1 MCAISRVCPFGTNLQ
16 ASARAIGLHSLGCE
30 SHPLV
35 RVLLVAVSTR
45 SPTSLSL
52 LMSPQLVDFT
62 RPTSAQ
68 EVAVVIGASLP
79 LFQELIDPAKKLGH
93 YKLHR
98 IPKRRPTAKI
108 THREVWECI
117 SDEVATVHK
126 TLARRLQEFVPTRC
140 AFPSPISHGYIAGRS
155 TVTNAE
161 KHAGA
166 SLLLRVD
173 IANFFQTI
181 KIADVETLLVKIG
194 MQSGAAAALAE
205 LCTLDGRLP
214 LGLHASPIIA
224 NVACLDLDSKLEM
237 LAIAVGAS
245 VTRYADDIAFSGDAI
260 PSLEQVVEILDQE
273 GFTISKTKCRITKPG
288 QAHYVAGLS
297 ISDSI
302 PRLPNA
308 MKRRMR
314 QELHFARKY
323 GLPQHIGRRG
333 DTSIQSGI
341 NRIDG
346 TLRYFNAVEPPL
358 AAKLKAE
365 WDSILEKEGRNPAY
379 SPLARSARA
388 PVSLL
393 VDETEI
399 ETPDGH
405 VFAISMALVVE
416 LEQVAAELKRLT
428 HGHLV
433 DPFST
438 GRKESLDDRGLHYVE
453 ASEDLRTAVFKVLEF
468 LPVRGYVAYDMLFDP
483 KDPKEYRA
491 TYERLVRS
499 LLRHRLMFCDGA
511 EVSLVFEENDKL
523 SVERLTGLTNEE
535 FDKLAAEDNRRPLA
549 RPSVRLGTK
558 RDDPCLAVADFFLAA
573 FRQYAMVEIS
583 TGKTL
588 KKKPPGELAKM
599 RFERLRDRIRLI
611 QALPINQSFSRK
623 FPFRPWPGGRP
634 TVAY

>member
-1 MCAISRVCPFGTNLQ
+1 ML
-16 ASARAIGLHSLGCE
+16 
-30 SHPLV
+30 
-35 RVLLVAVSTR
+35 
-45 SPTSLSL
+45 
-52 LMSPQLVDFT
+52 PQLVDFT
-62 RPTSAQ
+62 RPTSAE
-68 EVAVVIGASLP
+68 EVAVVIGAPLP
-79 LFQELIDPAKKLGH
+79 LFHELIDPAKKAGH

-98 IPKRRPTAKI
+98 IPKRRPTTEI

-161 KHAGA
+161 KHAG
-166 SLLLRVD
+166 SPLLLRVD

-181 KIADVETLLVKIG
+181 KITHVETLLGQVG
-194 MQSGAAAALAE
+194 MQSGAAAALAK

-214 LGLHASPIIA
+214 LGLHASPILA
-224 NVACLDLDSKLEM
+224 NVACLDLDSKLAM
-237 LAIAVGAS
+237 LASTVGAS

-260 PSLEQVVEILDQE
+260 PSLDQVVEILNQE
-273 GFTISKTKCRITKPG
+273 GFTISKSKCRITKPG
-288 QAHYVAGLS
+288 QAHYVTGLS
-297 ISDSI
+297 ISDAI
-302 PRLPNA
+302 PRLPRA

-314 QELHFARKY
+314 QELHFVRKY

-346 TLRYFNAVEPPL
+346 TLRYFNAVEPSL
-358 AAKLKAE
+358 AAKLQAE
-365 WDSILEKEGRNPAY
+365 WDSILKKEGRHPAY

-399 ETPDGH
+399 DTPDGR

-416 LEQVAAELKRLT
+416 LEQVAAELKRVT
-428 HGHLV
+428 QGHLV

-438 GRKESLDDRGLHYVE
+438 GKKAGLDDKGLHYVE

-468 LPVRGYVAYDMLFDP
+468 LPVRGYVAYDMLLDA
-483 KDPKEYRA
+483 KDYRA

-511 EVSLVFEENDKL
+511 EVSLICEENDKL
-523 SVERLTGLTNEE
+523 SGERLIDLTNEE

-549 RPSVRLGTK
+549 RPSVRFGTK
-558 RDDPCLAVADFFLAA
+558 RGDPCLAVADFFLAA
-573 FRQYAMVEIS
+573 FRQYAMVEKS
-583 TGKTL
+583 TDNIA

-611 QALPINQSFSRK
+611 QALPVHQSFSRK